1 MEKIKIFLDT
11 DIGDDIDDAL
21 AVALLMNSPEAEL
34 AGVTTVMRDTLSR
47 AREVKKLLSLKG
59 INAPVFAGC
68 MQPFEGARE
77 GKILLGGETDGFAAD
92 NERDFRG
99 GDSAVEFLLE
109 TVKKYPNEIVLVGIG
124 PLTNIARAI
133 LKDRAA
139 MEKVKKIIIM
149 GGNYFHSKLEW
160 NILSDSAAAK
170 IVFESGLPLFCVGTD
185 VTEKVKL
192 NNARQKILF
201 AAEDP
206 VGRRIARYAAEWIE
220 KRGADITLHDPL
232 AVYAAIRPDFLHF
245 AKQRVFVV
253 CGDKPANGYTL
264 NLSLNGYYKNSSFGG
279 EVSVADYV
287 CAEEVLSDFM
297 RRVFG
302 A

>member
-1 MEKIKIFLDT
+1 
-11 DIGDDIDDAL
+11 
-21 AVALLMNSPEAEL
+21 
-34 AGVTTVMRDTLSR
+34 
-47 AREVKKLLSLKG
+47 
-59 INAPVFAGC
+59 
-68 MQPFEGARE
+68 
-77 GKILLGGETDGFAAD
+77 
-92 NERDFRG
+92 
-99 GDSAVEFLLE
+99 
-109 TVKKYPNEIVLVGIG
+109 
-124 PLTNIARAI
+124 
-133 LKDRAA
+133 

-232 AVYAAIRPDFLHF
+232 AVYAEIRPDFLHF

-279 EVSVADYV
+279 EVCVADYV

>member
-1 MEKIKIFLDT
+1 
-11 DIGDDIDDAL
+11 
-21 AVALLMNSPEAEL
+21 
-34 AGVTTVMRDTLSR
+34 
-47 AREVKKLLSLKG
+47 
-59 INAPVFAGC
+59 

-201 AAEDP
+201 SAEDP

-220 KRGADITLHDPL
+220 KRGADITCT
-232 AVYAAIRPDFLHF
+232 IRSRCTRRSAPTS
-245 AKQRVFVV
+245 
-253 CGDKPANGYTL
+253 CTL
-264 NLSLNGYYKNSSFGG
+264 RNSAFSSSAGINLQT
-279 EVSVADYV
+279 DI
-287 CAEEVLSDFM
+287 LSTS
-297 RRVFG
+297 